1 MSHEPIHAEKFE
13 FKAEVRQLLDIL
25 VHSLYSSRE
34 IFIRELISNAN
45 DALDKV
51 RIHTL
56 TNEEMNG
63 KNLPLEI
70 RISCDKDKNK
80 LIIEDTGIGMTREE
94 LINNIGTIAKS
105 GTAEFIN
112 QLKESKGDTG
122 NLIGRFGVGFYS
134 VFMAAS
140 KVQIITRSVTPG
152 AEAVAWESDGLGEF
166 TVGESD
172 EKIER
177 GTRIEI
183 WLKEDTKQYSEVDT
197 VKSVIKNH
205 SNFINFPV
213 FVEKEKINTLPALW
227 LQSKSSIK
235 KEDYQEFYKFLT
247 YDSNPPLDVIHVSV
261 DAPLQFNAL
270 LFIPE
275 KSLDFFGMMKEDMG
289 LDLYVRKV
297 LIQHKNKDL
306 IPEYLG
312 FIKGVVDSED
322 IPLNI
327 SRETLQENA
336 NFSRISTSIT
346 SQILNHL
353 IKMAKDRPEDFAKF
367 WKEHGKIFKLGYQ
380 DFMNREKFAQLLR
393 FNASYSDKEEDLTSL
408 EEYESRMVNNQ
419 KEIFFITAT
428 SRAALLKNPFLDTFR
443 SKGIPVL
450 FVYDPIDEYVI
461 SSMFKYKDF
470 TFKAANS
477 ADFDSL
483 NKFDDINPEEKPS
496 VEELS
501 REDKKHLDSILE
513 KWKDSLGDK
522 VKKVI
527 LSKRLKE
534 SPVVLASE
542 DEGMSSAMLK
552 MMRMSGQDIPVPPKV
567 LEVNKDHK
575 LIREMI
581 AIYKLDKSDALLQR
595 YFDQLYLISMLYEGE
610 LNESYQL
617 VEKSFDLMTDAAG
630 WYLKG
635 KDSK

>member
-56 TNEEMNG
+56 TNDEMNG

-552 MMRMSGQDIPVPPKV
+552 MMRMSGHDIPVPPKV

>member
-140 KVQIITRSVTPG
+140 KVQIITRSVTPR

-275 KSLDFFGMMKEDMG
+275 KSLDFFGMMKEDIG